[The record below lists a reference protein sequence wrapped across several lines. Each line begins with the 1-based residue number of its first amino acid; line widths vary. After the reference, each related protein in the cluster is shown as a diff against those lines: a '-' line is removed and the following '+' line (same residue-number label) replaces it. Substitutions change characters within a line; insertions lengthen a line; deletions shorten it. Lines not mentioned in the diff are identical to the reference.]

1 MIKVVVFISG
11 GILPV
16 LALATIPTMFHA
28 FMQSN
33 VEFAISLIALALI
46 TILISYLIRKYVL
59 PTRQLTTIQ
68 GFGAVGLSWIFMSLF
83 GTIPYI
89 LSGIDLS
96 YINIFFETV
105 SGFNYNWKFNFN

>member
-16 LALATIPTMFHA
+16 LALATIPTIIYG

-33 VEFAISLIALALI
+33 MEFATSLIVLALL
-46 TILISYLIRKYVL
+46 TISISYLIRKFVL

-68 GFGAVGLSWIFMSLF
+68 GFGGCWFILDFYVFIWNNSLCSF
-83 GTIPYI
+83 WNRFK
-89 LSGIDLS
+89 LH
-96 YINIFFETV
+96 
-105 SGFNYNWKFNFN
+105 

>member
-16 LALATIPTMFHA
+16 LALATIPTIFYA

-33 VEFAISLIALALI
+33 MEYSISLIVLALL
-46 TILISYLIRKYVL
+46 TISISYLIRKFVL

-68 GFGAVGLSWIFMSLF
+68 GFGAVGLSWIFISLF
-83 GTIPYI
+83 GTIPYV
-89 LSGIDLS
+89 LSGIDLG
-96 YINIFFETV
+96 YTNIFFETV
-105 SGFNYNWKFNFN
+105 FIPMS